1 MEFRLFYRK
10 LLNPDNFSLFLP
22 GTVSV

>member
-10 LLNPDNFSLFLP
+10 LLNPDNFSLLLP